1 MNLYL
6 KQISIVG
13 AIAICITSCG
23 NRYSAESKSLNENAA
38 DSTGTGIPSS
48 SANQSFPDQ
57 RKFIRTAD
65 LKFKVGNVIATSY
78 EIEDIV
84 CQNKGFVTNTSLTN
98 NITNTE
104 TVQITADS
112 ILQTVHYNMSNDIV
126 IRVPNQ
132 QLDTTLKSIA
142 TLIGFIDYRVI
153 KAEDVT
159 LNELSNTLTQKRTTQ
174 HFSRI
179 TNAIDNKGKK
189 LNDVLDAE
197 DKLIGKE
204 QEADDALVANLDLN
218 DKVKYS
224 TVKISLYQNQA
235 MKCEMLPATKTV
247 KPYQPSFISL
257 LGEALLSGWEMLQ
270 ELILAIMKVWPVV
283 LLCVGV
289 YFLVKNYKKIS
300 LKSYIK

>member
-13 AIAICITSCG
+13 AIAICTMSCES
-23 NRYSAESKSLNENAA
+23 RYSSEQKSSQITAVA
-38 DSTGTGIPSS
+38 DSLKDISS
-48 SANQSFPDQ
+48 FSANQSFPDQ

-65 LKFKVGNVIATSY
+65 LKFKVANVVATSY
-78 EIEDIV
+78 KIEDIV
-84 CQNKGFVTNTSLTN
+84 CQNKGFVTYTNLTN
-98 NITNTE
+98 DIAKTE
-104 TVQITADS
+104 TVQVTADS
-112 ILQTVHYNMSNDIV
+112 LLQTVHYNMSNDIV

-132 QLDTTLKSIA
+132 QLDTTLKTIA
-142 TLIGFIDYRVI
+142 TLIGFIDYRII

-179 TNAIDNKGKK
+179 TSAIHNKGKK

-224 TVKISLYQNQA
+224 TVKILLYQNEA
-235 MKCEMLPATKTV
+235 VKSEMLPAAKNIE
-247 KPYQPSFISL
+247 PYQPSFISL
-257 LGEALLSGWEMLQ
+257 LGKSLLSGWKMLS
-270 ELILAIMKVWPVV
+270 ELIIAIIKVWPVI
-283 LLCVGV
+283 LLCVGG
-289 YFLVKNYKKIS
+289 YYLVKNYKKIS
-300 LKSYIK
+300 LK

>member
-13 AIAICITSCG
+13 AIAVCIISCES
-23 NRYSAESKSLNENAA
+23 RYSSESKSLDANAA
-38 DSTGTGIPSS
+38 DSTTTGIPSS

-65 LKFKVGNVIATSY
+65 LKFKVDNVVATSY
-78 EIEDIV
+78 KIEDIV
-84 CQNKGFVTNTSLTN
+84 CKNKGFVTYTNLTN
-98 NITNTE
+98 NIANTE
-104 TVQITADS
+104 TVQVTADS
-112 ILQTVHYNMSNDIV
+112 LLQTVHYNMSNDIE

-132 QLDTTLKSIA
+132 ELDTTLKSIA
-142 TLIGFIDYRVI
+142 TLIGFIDYRII

-179 TNAIDNKGKK
+179 TKAIDNKGKK

-224 TVKISLYQNQA
+224 TVKISLYQNEA
-235 MKCEMLPATKTV
+235 VKSEMLVAAKSV
-247 KPYQPSFISL
+247 RPYQPSFISL
-257 LGEALLSGWEMLQ
+257 LGDSLLSGWEMLR
-270 ELILAIMKVWPVV
+270 ELILAIIKVWPVI

-289 YFLVKNYKKIS
+289 YFLVRNYRKIS
-300 LKSYIK
+300 LKS

>member
-6 KQISIVG
+6 KQISIVV
-13 AIAICITSCG
+13 AIAICIISCE
-23 NRYSAESKSLNENAA
+23 NHFSSENKSLNENAA
-38 DSTGTGIPSS
+38 DSTATGIPSS

-65 LKFKVGNVIATSY
+65 LKFKVDNVVTTSY
-78 EIEDIV
+78 KIEDIV
-84 CQNKGFVTNTSLTN
+84 YNNKGFVTYTNLTN
-98 NITNTE
+98 NIANTE

-112 ILQTVHYNMSNDIV
+112 LLQTVHYNLSNDIE

-142 TLIGFIDYRVI
+142 TLIGFIDYRII

-159 LNELSNTLTQKRTTQ
+159 LNELSNVLTQKRTTQ

-179 TNAIDNKGKK
+179 TKAIDNKGKK

-204 QEADDALVANLDLN
+204 QQADDALIANLDLN

-224 TVKISLYQNQA
+224 TVKISLYQNEA
-235 MKCEMLPATKTV
+235 MKSEMLPAAKSI

-257 LGEALLSGWEMLQ
+257 LGDSLQSGWEMLR
-270 ELILAIMKVWPVV
+270 ELILAIIKIWPLI

-289 YFLVKNYKKIS
+289 YILIKNYKRIS
-300 LKSYIK
+300 LK

>member
-13 AIAICITSCG
+13 AIAICNMSCES
-23 NRYSAESKSLNENAA
+23 RYSSEQKSSQITAVA
-38 DSTGTGIPSS
+38 DSLKDISS
-48 SANQSFPDQ
+48 FSANQSFPDQ

-65 LKFKVGNVIATSY
+65 LKFKVANVVATSY
-78 EIEDIV
+78 KIEDIV
-84 CQNKGFVTNTSLTN
+84 CQNKGFVTYTNLTN
-98 NITNTE
+98 DIAKTE
-104 TVQITADS
+104 TVQVTADS
-112 ILQTVHYNMSNDIV
+112 LLQTVHYNMSNDIV

-132 QLDTTLKSIA
+132 QLDTTLKTIA
-142 TLIGFIDYRVI
+142 TLIGFIDYRII

-179 TNAIDNKGKK
+179 TSAIDNKGKK

-224 TVKISLYQNQA
+224 TVKILLYQNEA
-235 MKCEMLPATKTV
+235 VKSEMLPAAKNIE
-247 KPYQPSFISL
+247 PYQPSFISL
-257 LGEALLSGWEMLQ
+257 LGESLLSGWKMLS
-270 ELILAIMKVWPVV
+270 ELIIAIIKVWPVI
-283 LLCVGV
+283 LLCVGG
-289 YFLVKNYKKIS
+289 YYLVKNYKKIS
-300 LKSYIK
+300 LK

>member
-174 HFSRI
+174 HFSGSRTLLI
-179 TNAIDNKGKK
+179 TKGK
-189 LNDVLDAE
+189 N
-197 DKLIGKE
+197 
-204 QEADDALVANLDLN
+204 
-218 DKVKYS
+218 
-224 TVKISLYQNQA
+224 
-235 MKCEMLPATKTV
+235 
-247 KPYQPSFISL
+247 
-257 LGEALLSGWEMLQ
+257 
-270 ELILAIMKVWPVV
+270 
-283 LLCVGV
+283 
-289 YFLVKNYKKIS
+289 
-300 LKSYIK
+300 